1 MIDINDYFYFVHV
14 VEKQGF
20 SAAALALNMPKSR
33 LSRHVAKLEERLDI
47 KLIERTSRQF
57 RVTDAGEEF
66 YRHALSV
73 VEKVE
78 STEFAMLR
86 KKQLFTGRVV
96 LSCSIGVAQYAI
108 KNLLLQF
115 LKAHPGIEVVQQVT
129 NQNID
134 LVAAGVDL
142 AIRGH
147 METLPDSSNIQR
159 KLARVSWCLVASPNY
174 LAMRGMPRVPLDLQ
188 QHQSLK
194 LGWQPTRNQ
203 WQLTHHQ
210 GSNINIPI
218 KPQFYSDDMNTLIQA
233 AQEGLGI
240 VSLPAYT
247 CRQAFTEGSLVRVL
261 PDWKTGQAQLS
272 LITPSRRSATPPVQA
287 LHKYLFEHVNASI
300 GDDQQADS
308 AIPSL

>member
-20 SAAALALNMPKSR
+20 SAAAQALNMPKSR
-33 LSRHVAKLEERLDI
+33 LSRHVAKLEDRLDI

-86 KKQLFTGRVV
+86 KKQLFSGRVV
-96 LSCSIGVAQYAI
+96 FSCSIGVAQYAV
-108 KNLLLQF
+108 KDLMLQF

-134 LVAAGVDL
+134 LVASGVDI

-147 METLPDSSNIQR
+147 MNNLPDSSNIQR
-159 KLARVSWCLVASPNY
+159 KLTRVSWCLVASPDY
-174 LAMRGMPRVPLDLQ
+174 LAKHGVPNAPLDLQ

-194 LGWQPTRNQ
+194 LGWQPTSNQ
-203 WQLTHHQ
+203 WRLTHHS
-210 GSNINIPI
+210 GAETDIAI
-218 KPQFYSDDMNTLIQA
+218 KPQLYSDDMSTLIQGA
-233 AQEGLGI
+233 KDGLGI
-240 VSLPAYT
+240 ASLPAYT
-247 CRQAFTEGSLVRVL
+247 CHKEFAEGSLVRVL
-261 PDWKTGQAQLS
+261 PEWKTGQAQLS
-272 LITPSRRSATPPVQA
+272 LITPSRKSATPPVQA
-287 LHKYLFEHVNASI
+287 LYKFLLENVHAAI
-300 GDDQQADS
+300 GDVE
-308 AIPSL
+308 